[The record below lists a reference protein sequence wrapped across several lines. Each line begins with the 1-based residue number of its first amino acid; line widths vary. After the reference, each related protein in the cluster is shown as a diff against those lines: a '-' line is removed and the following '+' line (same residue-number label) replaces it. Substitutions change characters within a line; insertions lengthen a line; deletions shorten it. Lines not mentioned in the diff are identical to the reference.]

1 MTNPMLMQTLLWLFA
16 GVMLVFMLGRRRKR
30 KVERH

>member
-1 MTNPMLMQTLLWLFA
+1 MTNPMLMQTLLWFAA